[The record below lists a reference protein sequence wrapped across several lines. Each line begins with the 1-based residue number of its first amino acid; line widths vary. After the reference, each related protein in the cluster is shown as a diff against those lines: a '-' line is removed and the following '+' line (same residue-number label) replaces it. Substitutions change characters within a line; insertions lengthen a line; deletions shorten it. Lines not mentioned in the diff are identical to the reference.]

1 MPLPEEILSKC
12 FDLEHYELKK
22 ILTPETN
29 KLIFVIDNPG
39 PRYCGQCGTCAG
51 RYDSSEQEFL
61 IGSLNAKAI
70 YARTKVYRVRC
81 PLCGIV
87 TENHG
92 IAEGK
97 KRYSKPVG
105 KVLVKYTEK
114 LDNKAVSELFGI
126 SDATVYRIDKE
137 ELKELCERYQADLPE
152 VKRLSVDETAYKRG
166 HHYASILTDYER
178 SKVLW
183 IEKGRNQKDLENAY
197 DTLDLALKSV
207 EVVTMDFWVAFE
219 NATRKKLPQAK
230 IIYDRFHISRLLNR
244 AIEDERR
251 AYQRTLSTEDRR
263 MIKRHSRWVLLR
275 REKNLSEKHKDH
287 LLELQQANERLF
299 QLYLLKED
307 FLSIFDAELTRRQA
321 CREMINWIRKI
332 RLLDFSALKRFA
344 KSILRRIHAVLDW
357 FKHPVSNGKAEGI
370 NNVIKT
376 LIKRAYGYKNF
387 EYFRLKVLQKCG
399 LIMNYATHT
408 F

>member
-1 MPLPEEILSKC
+1 MPLQEEILSKC

-22 ILTPETN
+22 ITLSAPN
-29 KLIFVIDNPG
+29 KLIFDIDNPG

-70 YARTKVYRVRC
+70 YARTKIYRVRC
-81 PLCGIV
+81 PLCGVV
-87 TENHG
+87 TEKHG

-97 KRYSKPVG
+97 KRYSKAVG
-105 KVLVKYTEK
+105 KVLIKYTEK
-114 LDNKAVSELFGI
+114 LDNKAVGALFGL
-126 SDATVYRIDKE
+126 SDASVYRIDKE
-137 ELKELCERYQADLPE
+137 ELSELCERYQADLPE
-152 VKRLSVDETAYKRG
+152 VKQLSVDEVAYKRG

-183 IEKGRNQKDLENAY
+183 IEKGRHQKDLEKAY
-197 DTLDLALKSV
+197 DRLYLALKSV
-207 EVVTMDFWVAFE
+207 EVVTMDFWIAFE
-219 NATRKKLPQAK
+219 HATRKKLPQAK
-230 IIYDRFHISRLLNR
+230 IIYDRFHIARLLNR

-251 AYQRTLSTEDRR
+251 AYQQTLVAEDRR

-275 REKNLSEKHKDH
+275 REKNLTDTHKDH
-287 LLELQQANERLF
+287 LLELQKVNQRLF
-299 QLYLLKED
+299 QLYVLKED
-307 FLSIFDAELTRRQA
+307 FLSIFDDHLTRRQA
-321 CREMINWIRKI
+321 CQAIIHWVRKI
-332 RLLDFSALKRFA
+332 QQLDFIALKRFS
-344 KSILRRIHAVLDW
+344 KSILRRFRAVLDW
-357 FKHPVSNGKAEGI
+357 MKHPVSNGKAEGI

-387 EYFRLKVLQKCG
+387 DYFRLKVLQKCG
-399 LIMNYATHT
+399 MIMNYTTHS